1 MTAVYAVATVAG
13 LASLIAWALLRG
25 ARPDDGD
32 ARFDPERRFGVRG
45 RMVVAG
51 GTGFGLAGMSSTFA
65 GWSTGVAVAAAVV
78 GAVVVALLSRSLGPG
93 HG

>member
-13 LASLIAWALLRG
+13 LGGLVAWALLRG
-25 ARPDDGD
+25 VRPEGGD

-51 GTGFGLAGMSSTFA
+51 VTGFGLAGMSSTFA
-65 GWSTGVAVAAAVV
+65 GWGSGAAAAAAVV
-78 GAVVVALLSRSLGPG
+78 GAAVVALLSRSLGPE